1 MFNMTNF
8 KGGFL
13 YPLIINSNL
22 VESTKF
28 NANEKILLA
37 VISNYSIEGDGSLVG
52 CKLSNE
58 QLSGM
63 IGVKASKVATVLKS
77 LKRKG
82 AIHVEAQGNERTIF
96 DNGGY

>member
-1 MFNMTNF
+1 MFENVTGVWLPREILLN
-8 KGGFL
+8 KDL
-13 YPLIINSNL
+13 
-22 VESTKF
+22 TT
-28 NANEKILLA
+28 NEKILTS
-37 VISNYSIEGDGSLVG
+37 VISNNSLEGDGSFVG

-77 LKRKG
+77 LNRKG

-96 DNGGY
+96 DKGVY